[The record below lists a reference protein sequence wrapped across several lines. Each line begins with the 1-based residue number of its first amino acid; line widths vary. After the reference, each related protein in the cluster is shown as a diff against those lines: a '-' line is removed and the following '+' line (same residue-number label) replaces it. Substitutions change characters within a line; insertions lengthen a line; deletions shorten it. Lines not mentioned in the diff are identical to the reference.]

1 MDYTHLLERIALA
14 SEAIVNGKSYY
25 FTVAAIIASAIIGFV
40 ASNRI
45 YRKQQ
50 KNEQE
55 KTIETKELINFLLKK
70 ESSERW
76 RQQIKPD
83 LDQVFQRGSKL
94 EVLHGYQ
101 SMELSSNDF
110 FIIKRVSEN
119 FQSFHFIDNEL
130 VKEIIDAYMALND
143 FNDMSGG
150 AQSLYS
156 KVEDYKNALP
166 RGAHWGTKEIESEIE
181 KNFGE
186 QISHYNQSAKNAVD
200 SIDRAISKI
209 YKHI

>member
-1 MDYTHLLERIALA
+1 
-14 SEAIVNGKSYY
+14 
-25 FTVAAIIASAIIGFV
+25 
-40 ASNRI
+40 
-45 YRKQQ
+45 
-50 KNEQE
+50 
-55 KTIETKELINFLLKK
+55 
-70 ESSERW
+70 
-76 RQQIKPD
+76 
-83 LDQVFQRGSKL
+83 
-94 EVLHGYQ
+94 
-101 SMELSSNDF
+101 MELSSNDF

-181 KNFGE
+181 KKFW
-186 QISHYNQSAKNAVD
+186 
-200 SIDRAISKI
+200 RANKSL
-209 YKHI
+209 

>member
-1 MDYTHLLERIALA
+1 ERIALA

-70 ESSERW
+70 KSSERW

-200 SIDRAISKI
+200 SIDRA
-209 YKHI
+209 